1 MTSLPKTY
9 DPHSFESEIYQQW
22 EEKGVFRANT
32 NSDAPA
38 FTISMPPPNAT
49 GQLHVGHAVMLAL
62 EDILIRWHR
71 MMGDEALWLP
81 GTDHAAIATENVVLN
96 QIRNQEGIQDPRE
109 TLGREEVLKRIAD
122 YVENS
127 RGTIRNQVKAMG
139 SSCDWSR
146 ERYTMDPQLNRCVNE
161 SFVRMFHEGLI
172 YRGPRIVN
180 WDPKLM
186 TNVSDDEVE
195 RKETQSP
202 FYTFQYGPFQI
213 GTVRPETKFGDKYV
227 VMHPDDERY
236 LDYQHGQTFE
246 CEWINGLILATVI
259 KDDSVDPAFG
269 TGVMTITPWHDH
281 TDFEIAERHQ
291 LDKEPIIDFEGRLLP
306 VAQEFSGMPIEE
318 ARSMIVEKL
327 EAKGLLFGVDEK
339 YTHSK
344 SFNSR
349 GGGAIEPQ
357 IREQWFIDVNKQSI
371 EWKGSQSSLREI
383 LIDVVRYGDIKLVP
397 NRFENIYFHWVENLR
412 DWCISRQIWWGHR
425 IPAYYRGDELK
436 ISMHPPEGEGWE
448 QDPDTLDTWFSSA
461 LWTWS
466 TLIDP
471 ELAQDE
477 SIPFEELL
485 RRSPD
490 FQKFHPT
497 HVMETGYDIL
507 FFWIARMILMTTYM
521 IREVPFQTVYLHG
534 LVRTR
539 DGKKMSKSDP
549 ANCIDPLESIRDY
562 GTDALRL
569 ALIQGTGPGQDLR
582 LYPEKLESCR
592 RFSNKV
598 WNAGR
603 YILMNI
609 PAGTSLAPPETVDN
623 EQAQWLLHELDLLI
637 QKTRQGL
644 EAFRLSEVIDNLRSF
659 FWGKFCDWYLEMDKR
674 PDRGEEDNR
683 VLAYALSIQ
692 LKLLHPYI
700 PFVTEALWENLGQK
714 TMLARASWPEPQG
727 FTFPESHQKL
737 ELVCESVSHLRAL
750 REKASLGLNQKIDA
764 NIDSEQ
770 HSEVFESHSD
780 LIRRLARINTLQ
792 IRKVEAIPSGE
803 ALSSYFRETLISI
816 DAEALDFSQEILN
829 LQKQLNQEIQFLE
842 KSLSKLENSGFLNN
856 APEKIVH
863 ELREKVDSSEKMI
876 EALKKQVYELEQL
889 TS

>member
-1 MTSLPKTY
+1 
-9 DPHSFESEIYQQW
+9 
-22 EEKGVFRANT
+22 
-32 NSDAPA
+32 
-38 FTISMPPPNAT
+38 
-49 GQLHVGHAVMLAL
+49 
-62 EDILIRWHR
+62 
-71 MMGDEALWLP
+71 
-81 GTDHAAIATENVVLN
+81 
-96 QIRNQEGIQDPRE
+96 
-109 TLGREEVLKRIAD
+109 
-122 YVENS
+122 
-127 RGTIRNQVKAMG
+127 
-139 SSCDWSR
+139 
-146 ERYTMDPQLNRCVNE
+146 
-161 SFVRMFHEGLI
+161 
-172 YRGPRIVN
+172 
-180 WDPKLM
+180 
-186 TNVSDDEVE
+186 
-195 RKETQSP
+195 
-202 FYTFQYGPFQI
+202 
-213 GTVRPETKFGDKYV
+213 
-227 VMHPDDERY
+227 
-236 LDYQHGQTFE
+236 
-246 CEWINGLILATVI
+246 
-259 KDDSVDPAFG
+259 
-269 TGVMTITPWHDH
+269 
-281 TDFEIAERHQ
+281 
-291 LDKEPIIDFEGRLLP
+291 
-306 VAQEFSGMPIEE
+306 
-318 ARSMIVEKL
+318 
-327 EAKGLLFGVDEK
+327 
-339 YTHSK
+339 
-344 SFNSR
+344 
-349 GGGAIEPQ
+349 
-357 IREQWFIDVNKQSI
+357 
-371 EWKGSQSSLREI
+371 
-383 LIDVVRYGDIKLVP
+383 
-397 NRFENIYFHWVENLR
+397 
-412 DWCISRQIWWGHR
+412 
-425 IPAYYRGDELK
+425 
-436 ISMHPPEGEGWE
+436 
-448 QDPDTLDTWFSSA
+448 
-461 LWTWS
+461 
-466 TLIDP
+466 
-471 ELAQDE
+471 
-477 SIPFEELL
+477 
-485 RRSPD
+485 
-490 FQKFHPT
+490 
-497 HVMETGYDIL
+497 
-507 FFWIARMILMTTYM
+507 
-521 IREVPFQTVYLHG
+521 
-534 LVRTR
+534 
-539 DGKKMSKSDP
+539 MSKSDP

-609 PAGTSLAPPETVDN
+609 PAGTSLAPPETIDN

-637 QKTRQGL
+637 QKTRQSL